1 MLIFGGVGSALGAL
15 AYGPASTALKNRAL
29 RPLRRALPAHQAG
42 EAAAILTRGED
53 RNKLDQLVGVDRSI
67 VADLQVGLAILGW
80 LHRTTTGRPV
90 TRAVVYVPLQPTAH
104 GRSAR

>member
-67 VADLQVGLAILGW
+67 VADLQVGLAILGR
-80 LHRTTTGRPV
+80 LIAQRP
-90 TRAVVYVPLQPTAH
+90 AGP
-104 GRSAR
+104 